1 MQETGI
7 GLSSNGQR
15 TRSQRMF
22 RSKANVVHVLY
33 KVTQYGLAKPEYHLR
48 DQPFWSRKQISLQRR
63 GTLYCFPGVA

>member
-1 MQETGI
+1 MQEMVI

-33 KVTQYGLAKPEYHLR
+33 KVTQYGLAN
-48 DQPFWSRKQISLQRR
+48 QNTI
-63 GTLYCFPGVA
+63 